1 MDSNRYLAISV
12 WRVENGRM
20 LLEIK
25 FLEFY
30 RLLLRPA
37 QRVAAVRFELAMVK
51 KISRSEVR

>member
-25 FLEFY
+25 SLNFY

-37 QRVAAVRFELAMVK
+37 QRVAAVRFELTNGK